1 MSEEIK
7 FTDGEIENLQDLQ
20 KGYLEVQSQF
30 GQVAIAR
37 ITIDKQVGDVDEAEK
52 TANDEVDNLQIKER
66 ELVESLTEKYGQG
79 TLDPKTGVFSP
90 TPNKN

>member
-52 TANDEVDNLQIKER
+52 TANDEFDNLQIKER

>member
-52 TANDEVDNLQIKER
+52 TANDEFDNLQIKER

-90 TPNKN
+90 TSNKN